1 MCGRTVYGRGHT
13 SSTDQVRRDSQGTTK
28 MARSTRGRIMA
39 TAFSMFVVAAYVCVT
54 LLFVSPPNPVKTA
67 LAGVTQA
74 ATPYFAQKWNVF
86 APNIAKS
93 NPQLRIQAQWR
104 DDDGELV
111 KSDWVNVTSVEFG
124 AVAGNALPSR
134 IQKLSWNALSAYLR
148 RFGELTTEQKAVVQD
163 TFIERFDRGYRA
175 VPAEQLIDRL
185 ESLGENR
192 SDVLDMLRYDFMLKE
207 YATYFATARFDK
219 EIERIRWEVY
229 RERPNDFEQRF
240 DGDAQYEP
248 TIIRFGWRQA
258 DDRIRADALATFD
271 DVIARYGDGQ

>member
-1 MCGRTVYGRGHT
+1 
-13 SSTDQVRRDSQGTTK
+13 
-28 MARSTRGRIMA
+28 MARSTRGRVLA
-39 TAFSMFVVAAYVCVT
+39 TVFSLLVVTAYVCVT

-67 LAGVTQA
+67 FAGVTRA

-93 NPQLRIQAQWR
+93 NPQLRVQAQWR
-104 DDDGELV
+104 DEAGNLV

-134 IQKLSWNALSAYLR
+134 IQKLSWNALAAYLN
-148 RFGELTTEQKAVVQD
+148 RFSELTTEQKAVVQD
-163 TFIERFDRGYRA
+163 TFIERADPGYRA

-240 DGDAQYEP
+240 DSAAQYEP
-248 TIIRFGWRQA
+248 TITRFGWRHA
-258 DDRIRADALATFD
+258 DDRIRPDTLAAFD
-271 DVIARYGDGQ
+271 DVLARYGDEP